1 MRVLSPAALSLA
13 RKMLAERLD
22 RLGDGADSNGAPPRA
37 MRELTEAMLDVI
49 EHQIDRKLTSREL
62 LESPA

>member
-1 MRVLSPAALSLA
+1 MRVISPAALVLA

-22 RLGDGADSNGAPPRA
+22 RLSVDATSDSSGSRA
-37 MRELTEAMLDVI
+37 AGELTDVMLDVI
-49 EHQIDRKLTSREL
+49 EHQIDRKLKSREL